1 MIKLISI
8 SLKYIWIRLKI
19 KFLMIDKLNEGTK
32 FNNENVNDINM
43 KVMNGIMKLDFSVQ
57 IENH

>member
-1 MIKLISI
+1 
-8 SLKYIWIRLKI
+8 
-19 KFLMIDKLNEGTK
+19 MIDKLNEGTK
-32 FNNENVNDINM
+32 FNNEKVNDINM

>member
-1 MIKLISI
+1 
-8 SLKYIWIRLKI
+8 
-19 KFLMIDKLNEGTK
+19 MIDKLNEGTK
-32 FNNENVNDINM
+32 LNNEKVNDINM